1 MRINDNGKLFFSII
15 SLKVLGTFFALF
27 VYAAF
32 VKLGDSVG
40 YAVNDVAFSMKVLTE
55 RTVFVEYLFS
65 SISLFTNS
73 ALLTH
78 IFASIF
84 AGYCIY
90 YTFKNVYFS
99 INKLI
104 FWFSL
109 SLPHFLIW
117 TGVASKE
124 LLAIGLFSIIVRQTF
139 NIICN
144 LKINMT
150 LLAVVIVLA
159 LFLRPH
165 YGLAYIYLLLSSI
178 VIVNLFNV
186 KRSRYSF
193 EVHTVIYFLL
203 FLLSVLIIYS
213 LYSYWEYYRL

>member
-1 MRINDNGKLFFSII
+1 
-15 SLKVLGTFFALF
+15 
-27 VYAAF
+27 
-32 VKLGDSVG
+32 
-40 YAVNDVAFSMKVLTE
+40 VNDVAFSMKVLTE

-84 AGYCIY
+84 SGYCIY

-203 FLLSVLIIYS
+203 FLLSVLIIY
-213 LYSYWEYYRL
+213 